1 MNDQNL
7 TDTAAAIE
15 AGIESV
21 TVSKRTQWI
30 IDPRDRNIGV
40 PLTIDHEGAVTVM
53 TDVLAELDNR
63 WRDRPR
69 AGTTTLTEVD
79 SFIAHLRRWGSERT
93 VVYAGTAAMA
103 FEAVLDD
110 HPPDELTTAARQH
123 RASYTC
129 PRSAEWLAWTQLDG
143 KPMGQVAFADFIES
157 RLEDLVDGAKLTPP
171 VEGFPRPLDVLQV
184 GRALNILTK
193 GTFQREINPT
203 NGDSIFVCKTET
215 DAKST
220 QIPRAFLL
228 AIPVFE
234 GGTRYQVEARVRFA
248 LVEGRP
254 QFSFSLHRRAEVE
267 RDAFDEVRTKVA
279 KETGRLVLAGTP

>member
-1 MNDQNL
+1 VNDQNV

-15 AGIESV
+15 AGAH
-21 TVSKRTQWI
+21 TTTAAKRTVWME
-30 IDPRDRNIGV
+30 DRNIKIPIAV
-40 PLTIDHEGAVTVM
+40 NNGAIVVM
-53 TDVLAELDNR
+53 DGVLAELDKR

-69 AGTTTLTEVD
+69 VGATTLTEVD
-79 SFIAHLRRWGSERT
+79 SFIAHLVRWGSERT
-93 VVYAGTAAMA
+93 VVYANTAAMS

-110 HPPDELTTAARQH
+110 HPPDEHTAAARQH

-129 PRSAEWLAWTQLDG
+129 PRSAEWLAWTQLDS

-184 GRALNILTK
+184 GRALNIQTK
-193 GTFQREINPT
+193 GTFQRESNPT
-203 NGDSIFVCKTET
+203 NGDSIFICKTET

-228 AIPVFE
+228 GIPVFD
-234 GGTRYQVEARVRFA
+234 GGGKRYQIEARVRFA
-248 LVEGRP
+248 LIEGRP
-254 QFSFSLHRRAEVE
+254 TFSFTLHRRAEVE
-267 RDAFDEVRTKVA
+267 RDAFGEIRAKVA
-279 KETGRLVLAGTP
+279 KDTGRLVLAGTP